1 MLASTPGHKPWCHGC
16 KNASLSIVTMRK
28 FGVYHLLHICLVYIK
43 SQNKILASEQLL
55 PDFLEVFVYIDVV
68 EFRCFM

>member
-1 MLASTPGHKPWCHGC
+1 MQKS
-16 KNASLSIVTMRK
+16 
-28 FGVYHLLHICLVYIK
+28 GVYHLLHICHVYIK

-55 PDFLEVFVYIDVV
+55 PDFLKVFLYIDVV